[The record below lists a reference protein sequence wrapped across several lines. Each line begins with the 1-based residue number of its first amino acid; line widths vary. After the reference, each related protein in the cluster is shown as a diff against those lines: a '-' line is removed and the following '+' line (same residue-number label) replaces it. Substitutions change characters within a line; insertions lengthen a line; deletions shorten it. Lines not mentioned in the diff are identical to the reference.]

1 MHRVFKTLSDQVPSL
16 VELAGFGKTVRQV
29 QELASLLGKLEML
42 RSESSFKA
50 ASNELLLVDDA
61 GRATYGETR
70 D

>member
-1 MHRVFKTLSDQVPSL
+1 MSDQVPSL

-42 RSESSFKA
+42 RSESSFKTT
-50 ASNELLLVDDA
+50 NELLLALDDA